1 MHVPTAGAHADAGSP
16 DFPLEFDDPGD
27 AELTWDWDD
36 MHMPFPVTPL
46 GADYLRALGGGF
58 NDRYDRLGQFPQR
71 WKVAIWNGYAYFAVR
86 MPGSEEERAEIF
98 QRWEAVCREQIEL
111 VGRYWNQEALP
122 ELRAIYE
129 RIADTEVETLPAD
142 ALVRAWDAAWAG
154 AQRAWGIHFL
164 AILGPYQV
172 VEDLADL
179 HDRVRPDAAPGE
191 SLRLIQG
198 FGDDLFAVELGIERL
213 ATLARGTPA
222 VAARLRAGPAVRD
235 ELVDLDGGAGFV
247 GELDAFLAEHGH
259 LGQGFDD
266 LILPSWGEEP
276 ALLLAEVAKRVD
288 RPAISAARR
297 RERLR
302 AEADRLAGEVR
313 TILADR
319 PEELAQ
325 FERLLAFG
333 RDIGTLTEGHNYWID
348 RMVQA
353 RLRALVTRVGRRLV
367 AAGVIDEADDVF
379 YLDRAEVR
387 AALLAPDDRRSLVED
402 RKHEHRRYQELHP
415 PRTVGAARMET
426 PSADRFD
433 GARIASHDP
442 NELRGTGASAGIV
455 RGTARVA
462 LSPGDFGRI
471 MPGDIIVCPSS
482 NPSWVPVFA
491 IAGGLVTN
499 TGGILSHAAV
509 VAREF
514 GLPAVV
520 GTGDA
525 TNRIADGRTVEI
537 DGTRGTVR
545 LL

>member
-1 MHVPTAGAHADAGSP
+1 MHVPTAAPHATGSSP
-16 DFPLEFDDPGD
+16 EFPVAFDDPAD
-27 AELTWDWDD
+27 AQLTWDWDD

-58 NDRYDRLGQFPQR
+58 NDRYDRLGPFPQR
-71 WKVAIWNGYAYFAVR
+71 WKVAVWNGYAYFALKHD
-86 MPGSEEERAEIF
+86 GTDAERAEVYR
-98 QRWEAVCREQIEL
+98 RWEAVCREQIEL
-111 VGRYWNQEALP
+111 VGRYWTEEALP

-129 RIADTEVETLPAD
+129 RIAGVDVETLPAD
-142 ALVRAWDAAWAG
+142 ALVREWDQAWAG

-222 VAARLRAGPAVRD
+222 VAAWLRSGPASRD
-235 ELVDLDGGAGFV
+235 ALLDLDGGAGFV
-247 GELDAFLAEHGH
+247 AELDAFLAEHGH

-266 LILPSWGEEP
+266 LTLPSWGEEP
-276 ALLLAEVAKRVD
+276 ALLLAELAKRVD
-288 RPAISAARR
+288 RPAVSAERR

-302 AEADRLAGEVR
+302 AEADRLAGQVR

-325 FERLLAFG
+325 FERLLAHG
-333 RDIGTLTEGHNYWID
+333 RGIGTLTEGHNYWID
-348 RMVQA
+348 RMAQA
-353 RLRALVTRVGRRLV
+353 RLRALAVRVGRRLV
-367 AAGVIDEADDVF
+367 DEGVIDEPTDVF
-379 YLDRAEVR
+379 FLERAEIG
-387 AALLAPDDRRSLVED
+387 AELLAPGDRRSVVAA
-402 RKHEHRRYQELHP
+402 RKREHRRFQELHP
-415 PRTVGAARMET
+415 PRTIGAKRTEA
-426 PSADRFD
+426 PSVDRFD
-433 GARIASHDP
+433 GARIASEDP
-442 NELRGTGASAGIV
+442 DELRGTGASAGIV

-471 MPGDIIVCPSS
+471 LPGDIIVCPSS

-525 TNRIADGRTVEI
+525 TTRIADGRMVEI